1 MNSLSTTLNSSINS
15 FNPKWNKFPQLRINH
30 FEYSQDKKLLII
42 ATNNGYRI
50 YETQTFSLISSLD
63 SFQEMIGNI
72 SKASILYSSK
82 LICFLPEDS
91 NQFYNSKTIIFFDD
105 STRKNLGLINCKERI
120 FNFFLTRYL
129 IFLIVWNKIYVFEL
143 KTLKFIFKI
152 NNIDIDENLISIEED
167 YNNENN
173 YKLIN
178 LAVLPLSFKENNII
192 MIYKLLISD
201 TNNELIGQQNLGII
215 TNFKN
220 IKKIELKSKDKIIVL
235 SQFGN
240 KIHIYNCLNNDLLY
254 CIYLGNKRMNVTNF
268 SFDVK
273 EKFLMFLLDFDE
285 INIYKLNVIND
296 KFKCKCHLHSDNE
309 VKIRRKSSNNSFLG
323 GFFNRLVEDF
333 TEPFLY
339 KIIETEGTN
348 FKLEFDSKNKNQI
361 YLISNIGI
369 TIIYNFDRKKGKLN
383 SIKQYDMFEE
393 DLDEN

>member
-15 FNPKWNKFPQLRINH
+15 FNPKWNKFPQLRINY

-82 LICFLPEDS
+82 LICFLPEDT
-91 NQFYNSKTIIFFDD
+91 NQYYNPKTLIFFDD
-105 STRKNLGLINCKERI
+105 STRKNLGIIYCKERI

-129 IFLIVWNKIYVFEL
+129 LFLILWNKAYVFEL
-143 KTLKFIFKI
+143 KTLKFIFTI
-152 NNIDIDENLISIEED
+152 NNIDIDENLISIYED
-167 YNNENN
+167 YFNNNCKIINFAVLHLN
-173 YKLIN
+173 YKD
-178 LAVLPLSFKENNII
+178 NNII
-192 MIYKLLISD
+192 NLYKLLINND
-201 TNNELIGQQNLGII
+201 NNELIGQQNLGII

-220 IKKIELKSKDKIIVL
+220 IKKFELKSKEKIIVL
-235 SQFGN
+235 SQYGN
-240 KIHIYNCLNNDLLY
+240 KIHIYNTLNNDLLY
-254 CIYLGNKRMNVTNF
+254 CIFLGNKRMNVTNF
-268 SFDVK
+268 NFDLK

-285 INIYKLNVIND
+285 INIYKLKINNND
-296 KFKCKCHLHSDNE
+296 KYKCKCHLHSDYE

-323 GFFNRLVEDF
+323 GFFNRLVEDY

-339 KIIETEGTN
+339 KIIETEGNN
-348 FKLEFDSKNKNQI
+348 FKLEFDMKNKNI
-361 YLISNIGI
+361 LYLISNIGI
-369 TIIYNFDRKKGKLN
+369 TIVYNFDRKKGKLN